1 MRYLSHAVSGG
12 AAALEPVAPPLAA
25 RGDPRAAWSREARET
40 LNTRL
45 TLCGTTQ
52 FFYSLS
58 PFSEIE
64 ISRRI
69 KERKIRTRETSNS
82 QKNEARSVLLSL
94 TTDICWG
101 TVFYFYEKNNFY
113 SWFQTQIRLF
123 FYTNLVKFNE
133 DWFLIEN
140 ILPVVQ
146 LLVVIFNFSWAVYFC
161 TFFSLYY
168 WLMRN

>member
-1 MRYLSHAVSGG
+1 MRVTVTSFRAAPPMRYLSHDGSGG
-12 AAALEPVAPPLAA
+12 AAALEPAAPPLAA

-69 KERKIRTRETSNS
+69 KERKIRTRETSKS
-82 QKNEARSVLLSL
+82 QRMKLGAFFLALQQTSVE
-94 TTDICWG
+94 
-101 TVFYFYEKNNFY
+101 VQYFIFSEKNNFRL
-113 SWFQTQIRLF
+113 WFQTQMWRF

-140 ILPVVQ
+140 IP
-146 LLVVIFNFSWAVYFC
+146 ICSSSPAAC
-161 TFFSLYY
+161 S
-168 WLMRN
+168 